1 MNRLAEVSF
10 NKTCMVHSN
19 ETQTQWNTS
28 LTAACPYEPV
38 CVCVGVRACV
48 RWVKCMFL
56 SLNP

>member
-10 NKTCMVHSN
+10 NKMCMVHSN

-28 LTAACPYEPV
+28 LTAVCPYEPV
-38 CVCVGVRACV
+38 CVCECVCVCV
-48 RWVKCMFL
+48 RWVKCVFL

>member
-10 NKTCMVHSN
+10 NKMCMVHSN

-48 RWVKCMFL
+48 GLNVCFFL
-56 SLNP
+56 